1 MACYIG
7 CEMTSANLLLHPVR
21 LRILKAFMGD
31 RHLTTSQLVAG
42 LPDVPQA
49 SVYRHV
55 ARLATAGVLEVITE
69 CRVRG
74 AVERTYALRPAA
86 ARISPEDAAAM
97 TLEEHSQAFLAFV
110 AGLLADFDRYLA
122 GHPQPGRDGATYQT
136 AGMWL
141 TDAELDDFGR
151 EIVAAATP
159 RLANRPAPGRR
170 RRLLHT
176 ILLPTDGAASIDEDS
191 STS

>member
-1 MACYIG
+1 
-7 CEMTSANLLLHPVR
+7 MTSANLLLHPVR
-21 LRILKAFMGD
+21 LRIIKAFMGD
-31 RHLTTSQLVAG
+31 GRLTTGQLASS
-42 LPDVPQA
+42 LPDVPKA

-55 ARLATAGVLEVITE
+55 ARLVAAGVLEVAAE
-69 CRVRG
+69 RRVRG
-74 AVERTYALRPAA
+74 AVERTYELRAA
-86 ARISPEDAAAM
+86 RARISPEEAAAM
-97 TLEEHSQAFLAFV
+97 TLDEHSQAFLAFV
-110 AGLLADFDRYLA
+110 AGLLVDFDRYLA

-141 TDAELDDFGR
+141 TDAELGDFAR

-176 ILLPTDGAASIDEDS
+176 ILLPTDRAASTDEDG